1 MSKSHSFIGLEGKPL
16 PIVLIGAG
24 GIVENAHLP
33 AYRRGGLPI
42 AAIIDRHAERAR
54 ALATA
59 WDIGISGTTLSAVLS
74 QLPGPVIFD
83 IAVPAAAVL
92 EVLPAIP
99 RGATVLIQKPLGGT
113 LAEAEAIVAV
123 CRERRLRAAVN
134 FQLRWAPN
142 MVAAR
147 AITDAGALGTLHDI
161 AVQVSTHTPW
171 ELWSFLKTAPR
182 LEIVYHSIHYVDLV
196 RSWLGN
202 PQRVYAR
209 TVRNPRTPDLAAT
222 KSVIVMDYDDWTRV
236 FIATNHGLDV
246 PYPELQHSYVQ
257 WEGTEGVMRAQMG
270 VNLDYPKGRGDTLE
284 FWPRES
290 RSAFVAGPQTVN
302 GEWFPDAFL
311 GSMLSVQRFAL
322 GESET
327 MPTRVEDALD
337 TMRVVEAAYL
347 SSERGGEPLPLAQVN
362 TAQQDTGRQ
371 SV

>member
-1 MSKSHSFIGLEGKPL
+1 MSTSHRLTDLKGTPL
-16 PIVLIGAG
+16 PIVMIGAG
-24 GIVENAHLP
+24 GIVRNAHLP
-33 AYRRGGLPI
+33 AYRKGGLPV
-42 AAIIDRHAERAR
+42 AAIVDRHAERAQ
-54 ALATA
+54 ALAA
-59 WDIGISGTTLSAVLS
+59 EWGIGVSGGSVAAVLP
-74 QLPGPVIFD
+74 QLHGPLVFD
-83 IAVPAAAVL
+83 VAVPAAAVL
-92 EVLPAIP
+92 EVLPSIP
-99 RGATVLIQKPLGGT
+99 RGSTVLIQKPLGGT
-113 LAEAEAIVAV
+113 LAEAEAIAV
-123 CRERRLRAAVN
+123 LCRERGLQAAVN

-161 AVQVSTHTPW
+161 EVQVSTHTPW

-209 TVRNPRTPDLAAT
+209 TVRNPRTPELAAT

-236 FIATNHGLDV
+236 FIATNHGLDM

-284 FWPRES
+284 FWPREPH
-290 RSAFVAGPQTVN
+290 AQFAAGAQPVR

-311 GSMLSVQRFAL
+311 GSLVAVQRFAL
-322 GESET
+322 GESDA
-327 MPTRVEDALD
+327 MGKRVGDALD
-337 TMRVVEAAYL
+337 M
-347 SSERGGEPLPLAQVN
+347 ERGVEG
-362 TAQQDTGRQ
+362 G
-371 SV
+371 

>member
-1 MSKSHSFIGLEGKPL
+1 
-16 PIVLIGAG
+16 
-24 GIVENAHLP
+24 
-33 AYRRGGLPI
+33 
-42 AAIIDRHAERAR
+42 
-54 ALATA
+54 
-59 WDIGISGTTLSAVLS
+59 
-74 QLPGPVIFD
+74 
-83 IAVPAAAVL
+83 
-92 EVLPAIP
+92 
-99 RGATVLIQKPLGGT
+99 
-113 LAEAEAIVAV
+113 
-123 CRERRLRAAVN
+123 
-134 FQLRWAPN
+134 

-161 AVQVSTHTPW
+161 EVQVSTHTPW

-222 KSVIVMDYDDWTRV
+222 KSVIVMDYGEWTRV
-236 FIATNHGLDV
+236 FIATNHGVDV

-257 WEGTEGVMRAQMG
+257 WEGTGGVMRAQMG

-284 FWPRES
+284 FYPRES
-290 RSAFVAGPQTVN
+290 HARFVAGVQPIA

-322 GESET
+322 GEADA
-327 MPTRVEDALD
+327 MPTGVEDALD

-347 SSERGGEPLPLAQVN
+347 SSERGGEPLPLTEVKAAQ
-362 TAQQDTGRQ
+362 
-371 SV
+371 

>member
-1 MSKSHSFIGLEGKPL
+1 VTLSNSSVGLRGKPL

-24 GIVENAHLP
+24 GIVQNAHVP
-33 AYRRGGLPI
+33 AYRKGGLPI
-42 AAIIDRHAERAR
+42 AAIVDRHPAR
-54 ALATA
+54 AEALAA
-59 WDIGISGTTLSAVLS
+59 ECGVSVSAASVAAVLP
-74 QLPGPVIFD
+74 QVRGPVVFD
-83 IAVPAAAVL
+83 VAVPAAVLL
-92 EVLPAIP
+92 EVLPTLP
-99 RGATVLIQKPLGGT
+99 RGATVLIQKPLGET
-113 LAEAEAIVAV
+113 LAEAESIVAL
-123 CRERRLRAAVN
+123 CRERELRAAVN

-147 AITDAGALGTLHDI
+147 VITDAGALGTLHDI
-161 AVQVSTHTPW
+161 EVQVSTYTPW
-171 ELWSFLKTAPR
+171 ELWTFLKTAPR

-222 KSVIVMDYDDWTRV
+222 KSVIVMDYDEWTRV
-236 FIATNHGLDV
+236 FIATNHGLDL
-246 PYPELQHSYVQ
+246 PYPALQHSYVQ

-284 FWPRES
+284 FWPREL
-290 RSAFVAGPQTVN
+290 RADFAAGPQAVH

-322 GESET
+322 GESES

-347 SSERGGEPLPLAQVN
+347 SSERGGEPLSLAQ
-362 TAQQDTGRQ
+362 TKTGAIRDRE
-371 SV
+371 S

>member
-1 MSKSHSFIGLEGKPL
+1 MSVSNSSTGLHAKPL

-24 GIVENAHLP
+24 GIVRNAHVP
-33 AYRRGGLPI
+33 AYRKGGLPI
-42 AAIIDRHAERAR
+42 AAIVDHQPVRAE
-54 ALATA
+54 ALAA
-59 WDIGISGTTLSAVLS
+59 ECGVSVSAASVAAVLP
-74 QLPGPVIFD
+74 QLRGPVVFD
-83 IAVPAAAVL
+83 VAVPAGALL
-92 EVLPAIP
+92 EVLPTIP
-99 RGATVLIQKPLGGT
+99 RGATVLIQKPLGET
-113 LAEAEAIVAV
+113 LAEAESIVAL
-123 CRERRLRAAVN
+123 CRDRELRAAVN

-161 AVQVSTHTPW
+161 EVQVSTYTPW
-171 ELWSFLKTAPR
+171 ELWTFLKTAPR

-246 PYPELQHSYVQ
+246 PYPALQHSYVQ

-284 FWPRES
+284 FWPREPH
-290 RSAFVAGPQTVN
+290 ADFAAGPQLVH

-347 SSERGGEPLPLAQVN
+347 SSEHGGEPLSLAQ
-362 TAQQDTGRQ
+362 TITGAIRDRE
-371 SV
+371 S

>member
-1 MSKSHSFIGLEGKPL
+1 MSASNSSTRLHGKPL

-24 GIVENAHLP
+24 GIVQNAHLP
-33 AYRRGGLPI
+33 AYRKGGLPV
-42 AAIIDRHAERAR
+42 AAVVDRHPERAR
-54 ALATA
+54 ALAA
-59 WDIGISGTTLSAVLS
+59 EWGIGIHGATLADVLP
-74 QLPGPVIFD
+74 QLRGPVIFD
-83 IAVPAAAVL
+83 TAVPAAAVL
-92 EVLPAIP
+92 EVLSTIPA
-99 RGATVLIQKPLGGT
+99 GATVLIQKPLGGT
-113 LAEAEAIVAV
+113 LGEAEAIVTL
-123 CRERRLRAAVN
+123 CRERELRAAVN

-161 AVQVSTHTPW
+161 EVQVSTHTPW

-182 LEIVYHSIHYVDLV
+182 LEIVYHSIHYLDLV

-222 KSVIVMDYDDWTRV
+222 KSVIVMDYGEWKRV
-236 FIATNHGLDV
+236 FIATNHGMDM

-257 WEGTEGVMRAQMG
+257 WEGTAGVMRARMG

-284 FWPRES
+284 FYPHEPH
-290 RSAFVAGPQTVN
+290 AKFAAGVQPIA

-311 GSMLSVQRFAL
+311 GSMLSVERFAL
-322 GESET
+322 GEAAT
-327 MPTRVEDALD
+327 MPTSVEDALD

-347 SSERGGEPLPLAQVN
+347 SSERGGEPLPLMDVKA
-362 TAQQDTGRQ
+362 AR
-371 SV
+371 

>member
-1 MSKSHSFIGLEGKPL
+1 VNSFSGLHGKPL

-24 GIVENAHLP
+24 GIVQHAHLP
-33 AYRRGGLPI
+33 AYRKGGLPVV
-42 AAIIDRHAERAR
+42 AIVDRHAERAQG
-54 ALATA
+54 LAA
-59 WDIGISGTTLSAVLS
+59 EWGIGIHGATLADVLP
-74 QLPGPVIFD
+74 QLRGPVIFD

-92 EVLPAIP
+92 EILPAIP
-99 RGATVLIQKPLGGT
+99 ASATVLIQKPLGGT
-113 LAEAEAIVAV
+113 LEEAEAIVAL
-123 CRERRLRAAVN
+123 CRERDLRAAAN

-161 AVQVSTHTPW
+161 EVQVSTHTPW

-182 LEIVYHSIHYVDLV
+182 LEIVYHSIHYIDLV

-209 TVRNPRTPDLAAT
+209 TVRNPRTPELAAT
-222 KSVIVMDYDDWTRV
+222 KSVIVMDYGEWTRV
-236 FIATNHGLDV
+236 YIATNHGMDV
-246 PYPELQHSYVQ
+246 PYPELQRSYVQ
-257 WEGTEGVMRAQMG
+257 WEGTAGVMRAQMG

-284 FWPRES
+284 FYPREPHEKF
-290 RSAFVAGPQTVN
+290 AAGVQPIV

-311 GSMLSVQRFAL
+311 GSMLSVERFAL
-322 GESET
+322 GEAAT

-347 SSERGGEPLPLAQVN
+347 SSERGGEPLPLVEVKA
-362 TAQQDTGRQ
+362 AR
-371 SV
+371 

>member
-1 MSKSHSFIGLEGKPL
+1 VSSSNSSTGSLGLRGKPL

-24 GIVENAHLP
+24 GIVQNAHLP
-33 AYRRGGLPI
+33 AYRKGGLPV
-42 AAIIDRHAERAR
+42 AAIVDRHTERAQG
-54 ALATA
+54 LAGE
-59 WDIGISGTTLSAVLS
+59 WGIGIHGATLADVLP
-74 QLPGPVIFD
+74 QLRGPVIFD

-92 EVLPAIP
+92 EVLSAIP
-99 RGATVLIQKPLGGT
+99 AGATILIQKPLGET
-113 LAEAEAIVAV
+113 LEEAEAIVTL
-123 CRERRLRAAVN
+123 CRERGLRAAVN

-161 AVQVSTHTPW
+161 EVQVSTHTPW

-182 LEIVYHSIHYVDLV
+182 LEIVYHSIHYIDLV

-209 TVRNPRTPDLAAT
+209 TVRNPRTPELAAT
-222 KSVIVMDYDDWTRV
+222 KSVIVMDYGQWTRV
-236 FIATNHGLDV
+236 FIVTNHGMDA
-246 PYPELQHSYVQ
+246 PYPELQRSYVQ
-257 WEGTEGVMRAQMG
+257 WEGTAGVLRAQMG

-284 FWPRES
+284 FYPREPNAKFATGMQS
-290 RSAFVAGPQTVN
+290 IA

-311 GSMLSVQRFAL
+311 GSMLSVERFAL
-322 GESET
+322 GEATT

-347 SSERGGEPLPLAQVN
+347 SSERGGEPLPLLEVKA
-362 TAQQDTGRQ
+362 AH
-371 SV
+371 

>member
-1 MSKSHSFIGLEGKPL
+1 MKLQGRPL

-24 GIVENAHLP
+24 GIVQNAHLP
-33 AYRRGGLPI
+33 AYRKGGLPV
-42 AAIIDRHAERAR
+42 AAIVDRHAERAQ
-54 ALATA
+54 ALAA
-59 WDIGISGTTLSAVLS
+59 EWGIGIGGATLAGVLP
-74 QLPGPVIFD
+74 QLRGPVIFD
-83 IAVPAAAVL
+83 IAVPAVAVL
-92 EVLPAIP
+92 EVLPTIP
-99 RGATVLIQKPLGGT
+99 QGATVLIQKPLGGT
-113 LAEAEAIVAV
+113 LEEAEAIVAL
-123 CRERRLRAAVN
+123 CRERELRAAVN
-134 FQLRWAPN
+134 FQLRWSPN

-161 AVQVSTHTPW
+161 EVQVSTHTPW

-209 TVRNPRTPDLAAT
+209 TVRNPRTPELAAT
-222 KSVIVMDYDDWTRV
+222 KSVIVMDYGEWTRV

-257 WEGTEGVMRAQMG
+257 WEGTGGVMRAQMG

-284 FWPRES
+284 FYPREPH
-290 RSAFVAGPQTVN
+290 AEFAAGAQPLS

-322 GESET
+322 GEVDA
-327 MPTRVEDALD
+327 MPTRMEDALD
-337 TMRVVEAAYL
+337 TMRVVEAAYR
-347 SSERGGEPLPLAQVN
+347 SSECGGEPLPLSQVK
-362 TAQQDTGRQ
+362 TAQ
-371 SV
+371 

>member
-1 MSKSHSFIGLEGKPL
+1 MNGFGPSNALRGTPL
-16 PIVLIGAG
+16 PIVMIGAG
-24 GIVENAHLP
+24 GIVQNAHLP
-33 AYRRGGLPI
+33 AYRKGGLPV
-42 AAIIDRHAERAR
+42 AAIVDRQPELAQ
-54 ALATA
+54 ALGAD
-59 WDIGISGTTLSAVLS
+59 WGIGISGATLAAVLP
-74 QLPGPVIFD
+74 QLPGPLIFD
-83 IAVPAAAVL
+83 VAVPAAAVL

-99 RGATVLIQKPLGGT
+99 RGSVVLIQKPLGGT
-113 LAEAEAIVAV
+113 LAEAEAIVAL
-123 CRERRLRAAVN
+123 CRARGLQAAVN

-161 AVQVSTHTPW
+161 EVQVSTHTPW

-209 TVRNPRTPDLAAT
+209 TVRNPRTPELAAT

-284 FWPRES
+284 FYPRQPH
-290 RSAFVAGPQTVN
+290 AGFATGAQPVA

-322 GESET
+322 GESES

-347 SSERGGEPLPLAQVN
+347 SSERGGEPLALAPVE
-362 TAQQDTGRQ
+362 TTQQDAK
-371 SV
+371 

>member
-1 MSKSHSFIGLEGKPL
+1 
-16 PIVLIGAG
+16 VQ
-24 GIVENAHLP
+24 NAHLP
-33 AYRRGGLPI
+33 AYRKGGLPV
-42 AAIIDRHAERAR
+42 AAIVDRHAERAQ
-54 ALATA
+54 ALAA
-59 WDIGISGTTLSAVLS
+59 EWGIGIGGATLAGVLP
-74 QLPGPVIFD
+74 QLRGPVIFD
-83 IAVPAAAVL
+83 IAVPAVAVL
-92 EVLPAIP
+92 EVLPSIP

-113 LAEAEAIVAV
+113 LEEAEAIVAL
-123 CRERRLRAAVN
+123 CRERGLRAAVN
-134 FQLRWAPN
+134 FQLRWSPN

-161 AVQVSTHTPW
+161 EVQVSTHTPW

-209 TVRNPRTPDLAAT
+209 TVRNPRTPELAAT
-222 KSVIVMDYDDWTRV
+222 KSVIVMDYGEWTRV

-257 WEGTEGVMRAQMG
+257 WEGTAGVMRAQMG

-284 FWPRES
+284 FYPREPG
-290 RSAFVAGPQTVN
+290 AEFAAGAQPLS

-322 GESET
+322 GEVDA
-327 MPTRVEDALD
+327 MPTRMEDALD
-337 TMRVVEAAYL
+337 TMRVVEAAYR
-347 SSERGGEPLPLAQVN
+347 SSERGGEPLSLSQVK
-362 TAQQDTGRQ
+362 TAQ
-371 SV
+371 